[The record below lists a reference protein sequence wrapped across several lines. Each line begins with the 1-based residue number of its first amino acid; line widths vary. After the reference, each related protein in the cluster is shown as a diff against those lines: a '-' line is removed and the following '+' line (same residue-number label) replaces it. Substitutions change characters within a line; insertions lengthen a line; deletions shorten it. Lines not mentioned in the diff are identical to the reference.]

1 MRRVPPARLFSVDE
15 ANALVPLLT
24 LLMGRLQQAALRLRD
39 EMESFA
45 RATGREPGALSTE
58 ELLRH
63 RPAARLL
70 VAELDAVVHEIEES
84 GAELK
89 DGLVDFRARLDG
101 DVVCLCWQFGE
112 PEVAFWHGMDD
123 GFAGRRPL
131 PGASRPPSL
140 Q

>member
-1 MRRVPPARLFSVDE
+1 
-15 ANALVPLLT
+15 
-24 LLMGRLQQAALRLRD
+24 
-39 EMESFA
+39 MESFA
-45 RATGREPGALSTE
+45 RASGREPGALSTE

-89 DGLVDFRARLDG
+89 DVQVGLVDFRARLDG

-112 PEVAFWHGMDD
+112 PEVAFWHRMDD